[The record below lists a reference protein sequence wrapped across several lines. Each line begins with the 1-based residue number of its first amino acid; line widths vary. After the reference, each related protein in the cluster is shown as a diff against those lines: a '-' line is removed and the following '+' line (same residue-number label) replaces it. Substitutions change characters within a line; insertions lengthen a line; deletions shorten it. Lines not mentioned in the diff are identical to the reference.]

1 MFEPELT
8 IDHYPDSETRTWVAT
23 DTRLGRTGA
32 GPTRRMAL
40 ERLKRAYG
48 AWVEVQAREAL

>member
-1 MFEPELT
+1 MPKPELT
-8 IDHYPDSETRTWVAT
+8 IKLYDTGAWVAT

-40 ERLKRAYG
+40 QRLKRAYG
-48 AWVEVQAREAL
+48 AWVDVQARKAL